1 MGAAFKTVEQRM
13 RFTTRGMDKTTS
25 EADWTLALERESVV
39 SEYEAEAIGQASMR
53 WPLPLR
59 QRFASA
65 LRYRTQKRWPYTP
78 YRATMNSCKQFDYAE
93 VAAVYGL
100 SQRPRAQRLA
110 PSV

>member
-1 MGAAFKTVEQRM
+1 MPKWRQWE
-13 RFTTRGMDKTTS
+13 TTS
-25 EADWTLALERESVV
+25 EADWTLALERES
-39 SEYEAEAIGQASMR
+39 EYEAEAIGQASMR
-53 WPLPLR
+53 WPLR